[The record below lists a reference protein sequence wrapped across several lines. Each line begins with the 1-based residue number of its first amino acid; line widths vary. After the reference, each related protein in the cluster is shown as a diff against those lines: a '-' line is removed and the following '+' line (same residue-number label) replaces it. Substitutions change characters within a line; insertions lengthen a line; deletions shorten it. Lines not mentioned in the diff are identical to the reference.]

1 TEFAIELFGLP
12 VTNAVEDLP
21 PQDFYVPG
29 SILRIDVDA
38 ADPLAG
44 GVGDHVHGWYW
55 GDSRAF
61 NVSGGDMRIVARYG
75 AGDPKVSGWILGPGY
90 LAGRPALVH
99 ANVGQGSV
107 VLFGF

>member
-1 TEFAIELFGLP
+1 M
-12 VTNAVEDLP
+12 TNAVEDLP

-61 NVSGGDMRIVARYG
+61 NVSGGDMRVVARYG
-75 AGDPKVSGWILGPGY
+75 AGDPKVSGWIL
-90 LAGRPALVH
+90 VH

-107 VLFGF
+107 VLFGFQPNYRGQTIATWPLLWAAMTP